1 MATDCKTRARFLSFS
16 SSLGPTHP
24 PSRRVPGFF
33 HTTVMLM
40 AHLQLQPNLRRYTST
55 PTYVFRERRLIK
67 LRDNFTFYPQ
77 TWYLFP
83 STVCGSSKP
92 LKRRARACVYVYV
105 CVYTHIKQRYP
116 WCLKK
121 HHAMSWTMPKEN
133 FPKKE
138 KFMIVYTHF
147 SLQLL
152 EIFNA
157 CLSVGTNIQLDF

>member
-105 CVYTHIKQRYP
+105 CVCIYTHKATVSLVPEEAPRHVMNNAQRKLPQKGKIYD
-116 WCLKK
+116 C
-121 HHAMSWTMPKEN
+121 
-133 FPKKE
+133 
-138 KFMIVYTHF
+138 IYTF
-147 SLQLL
+147 
-152 EIFNA
+152 
-157 CLSVGTNIQLDF
+157 